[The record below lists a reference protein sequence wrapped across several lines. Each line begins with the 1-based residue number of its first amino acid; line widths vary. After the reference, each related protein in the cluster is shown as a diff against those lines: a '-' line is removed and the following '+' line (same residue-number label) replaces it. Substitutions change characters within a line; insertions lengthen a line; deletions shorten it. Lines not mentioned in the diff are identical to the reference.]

1 MVRLSDLHPE
11 EAAHLAHLPPSTIA
25 PGDWITPKPLAE
37 STVALI
43 TTAGLHRR
51 DDAPFAA
58 GALDYRLIPGDVD
71 FADLVSSHVSVNW
84 DRSALE
90 QDANVVLPLERLREL
105 AAAGEIGAVARWHYS
120 FMGGVPR
127 PERLEPAAREVGRL
141 LKRDGIDAV
150 VLAPV

>member
-11 EAAHLAHLPPSTIA
+11 EAESMRRVVPCDIE
-25 PGDWITPKPLAE
+25 PGEWITPRPLAD

-51 DDAPFAA
+51 HDPPFAP
-58 GALDYRLIPGDVD
+58 GTLDYRLIPGDVD
-71 FADLVSSHVSVNW
+71 LADLVCSHISANW
-84 DRSALE
+84 DRSALQ

-105 AAAGEIGAVARWHYS
+105 AALGEVGGVARWHYS
-120 FMGGVPR
+120 FMGALPF
-127 PERLEPAAREVGRL
+127 PEQLERQAREVGRL
-141 LKRDGIDAV
+141 MKRDGVDAV